1 MQAKTTHMIG
11 DKRMT
16 LFNRS
21 KQAAAPTALSTA
33 TLPTAPKTP
42 TFDTVLGAQSDVD
55 GSLRCKGNIRLD
67 GSFSGALEID
77 GNVLVGETALISAD
91 INANH
96 ISVAGT
102 VRGNVSGN
110 KVQILRTGRIE
121 GNISARSLAMD
132 DGAYIDG
139 KITMITPPAEPNK
152 PTPSE
157 KAPEENLELPADLA
171 EALEMPPAETEQPQ
185 AQETNDD

>member
-1 MQAKTTHMIG
+1 
-11 DKRMT
+11 MT

-21 KQAAAPTALSTA
+21 KRETTPSALTTT
-33 TLPTAPKTP
+33 TLPTVPKTP

-110 KVQILRTGRIE
+110 KVQVLRTGRIE

-152 PTPSE
+152 PTSAE
-157 KAPEENLELPADLA
+157 KVAEENLELPADIA
-171 EALEMPPAETEQPQ
+171 EALEMPPAETPQ
-185 AQETNDD
+185 AQEADND